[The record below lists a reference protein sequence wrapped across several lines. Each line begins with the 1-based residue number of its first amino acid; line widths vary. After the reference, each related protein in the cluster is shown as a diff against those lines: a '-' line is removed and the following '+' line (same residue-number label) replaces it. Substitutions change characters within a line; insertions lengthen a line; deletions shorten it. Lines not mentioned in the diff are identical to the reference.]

1 MDIDEIST
9 RPETGTQGG
18 GLADEAKQ
26 AAQDAKAAVAREMDE
41 AKTRAAGAARQIKD
55 GARNAGDRIAA
66 LLSEQTERQKSDVAE
81 SLRSV
86 AQTMRD
92 AARDQPEGIGA
103 RLVDEAAWRLEDV
116 SSRLDENSVADMA
129 EDVARFGRQNPALFL
144 AGCLAAGFAAG
155 RFLTAGSAE
164 SRSGAYSGRAS
175 DRPNDQSDP
184 LREPSDFGAAATSPA
199 EGFSDYA
206 AGAATKGQDDP
217 WAAGASGGAASAS
230 PSWAAGSSGGI
241 DPASQSASTT
251 DSLSDLD
258 DVYAQEGVASD
269 ARVGT
274 GYPAD
279 AGADERAPFG
289 SGAASEGGEPEGGTT
304 RGGGRDG
311 GF

>member
-41 AKTRAAGAARQIKD
+41 AKSRAAGAARQIKD
-55 GARNAGDRIAA
+55 GARNAGDRVAA

-116 SSRLDENSVADMA
+116 STRLDENTVADMA

-164 SRSGAYSGRAS
+164 GRSGVYSDRAS
-175 DRPNDQSDP
+175 DRPDDRADP
-184 LREPSDFGAAATSPA
+184 LRDPSDFGAARPAPA

-206 AGAATKGQDDP
+206 SGAATSGRDD
-217 WAAGASGGAASAS
+217 A
-230 PSWAAGSSGGI
+230 WAAGSSGGI
-241 DPASQSASTT
+241 DPASRSTSE
-251 DSLSDLD
+251 SLSDAD
-258 DVYAQEGVASD
+258 DVYAREGVASD

-279 AGADERAPFG
+279 SGADERAPFG
-289 SGAASEGGEPEGGTT
+289 SGAASEGAGAEGSTN

>member
-9 RPETGTQGG
+9 RPETGMQGG

-55 GARNAGDRIAA
+55 GARNAGDRVAA
-66 LLSEQTERQKSDVAE
+66 LLSEQTERQKSDVAD

-116 SSRLDENSVADMA
+116 SSRLDDNTVADMA
-129 EDVARFGRQNPALFL
+129 QDVARFGRQNPALFL

-164 SRSGAYSGRAS
+164 GRSGAYADRAS
-175 DRPNDQSDP
+175 ADRFSDRQDP
-184 LREPSDFGAAATSPA
+184 LRDPSDFGAPRTAPA

-206 AGAATKGQDDP
+206 SGAAAAGRDDP
-217 WAAGASGGAASAS
+217 WAAGAPGG
-230 PSWAAGSSGGI
+230 P
-241 DPASQSASTT
+241 DPASRSTT
-251 DSLSDLD
+251 DGLSDVD
-258 DVYAQEGVASD
+258 DVYAREGVPSD

-274 GYPAD
+274 GYPAES
-279 AGADERAPFG
+279 GTDERAPFG
-289 SGAASEGGEPEGGTT
+289 SGAASEGDEGATT
-304 RGGGRDG
+304 PGGGRDG

>member
-41 AKTRAAGAARQIKD
+41 AKSRAAGAARQIRD
-55 GARNAGDRIAA
+55 GARNAGDRVAA

-116 SSRLDENSVADMA
+116 STRLDENTVADMA

-164 SRSGAYSGRAS
+164 GRSGVYSDRAS
-175 DRPNDQSDP
+175 DRPDDRADP
-184 LREPSDFGAAATSPA
+184 LRDPSDFGAARPAPA

-206 AGAATKGQDDP
+206 SGAATSGRDD
-217 WAAGASGGAASAS
+217 A
-230 PSWAAGSSGGI
+230 WAAGSSGGI
-241 DPASQSASTT
+241 DPTSPST
-251 DSLSDLD
+251 SENLSDAD
-258 DVYAQEGVASD
+258 DAYAREGVASD

-279 AGADERAPFG
+279 SGADERAPFG
-289 SGAASEGGEPEGGTT
+289 SGAASEGAGAEGSTN

>member
-26 AAQDAKAAVAREMDE
+26 AAKDAKDAVAREMDE

-55 GARNAGDRIAA
+55 GARNAGDRVAA

-92 AARDQPEGIGA
+92 AARDQPGGIGA

-164 SRSGAYSGRAS
+164 GRSGAYSDRAS
-175 DRPNDQSDP
+175 GRPDDHADP
-184 LREPSDFGAAATSPA
+184 LRDPSDFGAARPAPA

-206 AGAATKGQDDP
+206 SGAATSGRNDA
-217 WAAGASGGAASAS
+217 WAAGSPGGID
-230 PSWAAGSSGGI
+230 SSGGI
-241 DPASQSASTT
+241 DPASRSTSE
-251 DSLSDLD
+251 SLSDAD

-274 GYPAD
+274 GYPAYS
-279 AGADERAPFG
+279 GTDERAPFG
-289 SGAASEGGEPEGGTT
+289 SGAASEGAGSEGSTT

>member
-55 GARNAGDRIAA
+55 GARNAGDRVAA

-116 SSRLDENSVADMA
+116 SSRLDDNSVADMA

-164 SRSGAYSGRAS
+164 GRSGAYSDRAS
-175 DRPNDQSDP
+175 DRPDDRADP
-184 LREPSDFGAAATSPA
+184 LRDPSDFGAARPAPA

-206 AGAATKGQDDP
+206 SGAAT
-217 WAAGASGGAASAS
+217 SGRNDA
-230 PSWAAGSSGGI
+230 WAAGSSGGI
-241 DPASQSASTT
+241 DPASRSTSE
-251 DSLSDLD
+251 SLSDAD
-258 DVYAQEGVASD
+258 DVYAREGVASA

-274 GYPAD
+274 GYPAES
-279 AGADERAPFG
+279 GTDERAPFG
-289 SGAASEGGEPEGGTT
+289 SGAASEGAGSEGSTN

>member
-55 GARNAGDRIAA
+55 GARNAGDRVAA

-116 SSRLDENSVADMA
+116 SSRLDDNSVADMA

-164 SRSGAYSGRAS
+164 GRSGPYSDRAS
-175 DRPNDQSDP
+175 DRPDDRADP
-184 LREPSDFGAAATSPA
+184 LRDPSDFGAARPAPA

-206 AGAATKGQDDP
+206 SGAAT
-217 WAAGASGGAASAS
+217 SGRNDA
-230 PSWAAGSSGGI
+230 WAAGSTGGI
-241 DPASQSASTT
+241 DSASRSTSE
-251 DSLSDLD
+251 SLSDAD
-258 DVYAQEGVASD
+258 DVYAREGVASD

-279 AGADERAPFG
+279 SGTDERAPFG
-289 SGAASEGGEPEGGTT
+289 SGAASEGAGSEGSTN

>member
-55 GARNAGDRIAA
+55 GARNAGDRVAA

-164 SRSGAYSGRAS
+164 GRSGPYSDRAS
-175 DRPNDQSDP
+175 DRPDDRADP
-184 LREPSDFGAAATSPA
+184 LRDPSDFGAARPAPA

-206 AGAATKGQDDP
+206 SGATTSGRNDA
-217 WAAGASGGAASAS
+217 WAV
-230 PSWAAGSSGGI
+230 GSSGGI
-241 DPASQSASTT
+241 DPASRST
-251 DSLSDLD
+251 SESFSDAD
-258 DVYAQEGVASD
+258 DVYAREGVASD

-279 AGADERAPFG
+279 SGTDERAPFG
-289 SGAASEGGEPEGGTT
+289 TGSASEGAGSEGSTT